1 MSDNYK
7 KEIDRLIKIAGV
19 KAVNRISDPIRV
31 EDAYQPKK
39 RKTLKEMIRVTAD
52 TPEEAQAFMALLKNA
67 GIEQS
72 GDMPHDHGEPHDDE
86 IHGEPHDETPCGM
99 EATEEDEIKQGA
111 DYRNSP
117 DEEYESDPQNTYST
131 KPTRRKDIRV
141 NSIGLADDLMREW
154 TDVRDTEEIEEEISV
169 DEELSAKQKKL
180 PDALRKAIAKKQGG
194 GDDDESEVDDDESE
208 VDEGQVGD
216 EELNRIKELSGVS
229 TE

>member
-1 MSDNYK
+1 MDDKQYK

-39 RKTLKEMIRVTAD
+39 VKKTLKETIKVIAD
-52 TPEEAQAFMALLKNA
+52 TPEEAQAFMQILKNA

-72 GDMPHDHGEPHDDE
+72 GDMPHDHSEPHDDE
-86 IHGEPHDETPCGM
+86 IHGEPHDDETPCGM

-141 NSIGLADDLMREW
+141 NSMSLSDSLMREW
-154 TDVRDTEEIEEEISV
+154 TDVRDTKETEEDI
-169 DEELSAKQKKL
+169 DPK
-180 PDALRKAIAKKQGG
+180 
-194 GDDDESEVDDDESE
+194 
-208 VDEGQVGD
+208 
-216 EELNRIKELSGVS
+216 N
-229 TE
+229 